1 MIFSTY
7 LEEVIGKLES
17 EGENFINRLRADS
30 TEENLQLEFKTKK
43 SPAELELHKEDKQN
57 LGKALSGFSNAE
69 GGIVIWGVGTKK
81 ENGIDKANQLRPIS
95 NIENSFEVFR
105 NQCATSLQPENPDL
119 KFLLVRCGDDNTK
132 GYIAVAVPKGRTRP
146 YMSKAPDHSKY
157 FRRTPN
163 GFDPLQHYEVVD
175 MMRAEV
181 DADIVLNWTV
191 TKESTG
197 PAGTNFR
204 IRLLQHNIGL
214 VSALRPYTIFESWPA
229 HLLPSNIVWGNLKM
243 DPPEIGQRVTIPSL
257 EMEGLIP
264 TGVRE
269 FMALNFH
276 TKGSW
281 EGPFHWG
288 RTDDGPSTNFAHD
301 LELKAIVGA
310 ENGTAKKMPFKFTL
324 EEVRIKCLHLRTL

>member
-132 GYIAVAVPKGRTRP
+132 G
-146 YMSKAPDHSKY
+146 
-157 FRRTPN
+157 
-163 GFDPLQHYEVVD
+163 
-175 MMRAEV
+175 
-181 DADIVLNWTV
+181 
-191 TKESTG
+191 
-197 PAGTNFR
+197 
-204 IRLLQHNIGL
+204 
-214 VSALRPYTIFESWPA
+214 
-229 HLLPSNIVWGNLKM
+229 
-243 DPPEIGQRVTIPSL
+243 
-257 EMEGLIP
+257 
-264 TGVRE
+264 
-269 FMALNFH
+269 
-276 TKGSW
+276 
-281 EGPFHWG
+281 
-288 RTDDGPSTNFAHD
+288 
-301 LELKAIVGA
+301 
-310 ENGTAKKMPFKFTL
+310 
-324 EEVRIKCLHLRTL
+324 